1 MDSAQ
6 LMVIPPSNAC
16 TDLLAANIPDS
27 KSSGF
32 LSDDFSN
39 MLTDTILAF
48 QAQDIRVNSLSSDTV
63 TAEGL
68 LDATSFN
75 ALTEKIP
82 AIAEAPETAIS
93 TENNMALIQAQMMAL
108 QVMPAFEQ
116 PAQQPEITGF
126 TVESTGI
133 FNNNSAITD
142 SMDISLSTLIGEPVA
157 GKQQEVK
164 NTDSMDISLLNP
176 AGDPVA
182 GQWKETQDDDP
193 ETLITKT
200 LTEAAKLQPSENLKQ
215 SSPASIVL
223 PKAEEISKQITNSNQ
238 ELLPSR
244 QPEPTLI
251 KSASGDQREIQQTVQ
266 TEVATQELSSVTKN
280 NGNATQNAIRFAQ
293 PTDLMLSAADSS
305 GKENLSS
312 DSGRQGSQM
321 LEKSINPVSNNPEV
335 ISAEISSEKT
345 SFSSLSLEQQP
356 VNLHSV
362 NRSISSD
369 PLKTL
374 VAPEPILPEQIERQ
388 VSEKLVTHEFKQG
401 TDQISFKLSPEHLGN
416 IQLNMRMEDQKLK
429 LEIVTESR
437 GTRDALLQQSD
448 SLKETLSRQNIQM
461 DSFTVTTGNSGNLTQ
476 QSGGGEWR
484 QATAEQSKNQQSPYK
499 TANISADFESPVRY
513 FAPQYQSTIDVRF

>member
-48 QAQDIRVNSLSSDTV
+48 QAQDIRVNSLSSGTV

-82 AIAEAPETAIS
+82 TIAEAPETAIS

-116 PAQQPEITGF
+116 PIQQPVQQPEITGF

-133 FNNNSAITD
+133 LNNNPAITD
-142 SMDISLSTLIGEPVA
+142 SMDISLSSLAGEPFA
-157 GKQQEVK
+157 GKQQEA
-164 NTDSMDISLLNP
+164 NNDNSE
-176 AGDPVA
+176 A
-182 GQWKETQDDDP
+182 
-193 ETLITKT
+193 LITKT

-215 SSPASIVL
+215 SSPASIIL

-244 QPEPTLI
+244 QPDPTLI
-251 KSASGDQREIQQTVQ
+251 KSASGDQSEIQQTVQ
-266 TEVATQELSSVTKN
+266 AEVTTQELSSVTKN

-293 PTDLMLSAADSS
+293 PTDLMISAADSS

-321 LEKSINPVSNNPEV
+321 LEKSINSVSDNPEV
-335 ISAEISSEKT
+335 IRSEISSEKT
-345 SFSSLSLEQQP
+345 TFSSLSLEQQP
-356 VNLHSV
+356 VNIHSV

-369 PLKTL
+369 PLKT
-374 VAPEPILPEQIERQ
+374 VVQPEPILPEQIERQ
-388 VSEKLVTHEFKQG
+388 VSEKLVPYEFKQG

-429 LEIVTESR
+429 LEIVTENR

-484 QATAEQSKNQQSPYK
+484 QATTEQNRNQQSQYK

>member
-6 LMVIPPSNAC
+6 LMVMPPSPAG
-16 TDLLAANIPDS
+16 TDVLVANIPDS

-32 LSDDFSN
+32 LSDEFGN
-39 MLTDTILAF
+39 MLTDSMLAF
-48 QAQDIRVNSLSSDTV
+48 QTQDIRVSSLSSGTV
-63 TAEGL
+63 AAEGL
-68 LDATSFN
+68 LDATFFN
-75 ALTEKIP
+75 SLTENIP
-82 AIAEAPETAIS
+82 AIAEAPETVIS
-93 TENNMALIQAQMMAL
+93 TENNIGLIQAQMMAL
-108 QVMPAFEQ
+108 QVIPAFQQ
-116 PAQQPEITGF
+116 PIQQPVVQQPEITGF
-126 TVESTGI
+126 AVESTGVL
-133 FNNNSAITD
+133 NNNPAITD
-142 SMDISLSTLIGEPVA
+142 SMDTSLSTLVGEPVA
-157 GKQQEVK
+157 GKQQET
-164 NTDSMDISLLNP
+164 NNDNS
-176 AGDPVA
+176 
-182 GQWKETQDDDP
+182 

-200 LTEAAKLQPSENLKQ
+200 LTEPAKLQLPENLKQ
-215 SSPASIVL
+215 SSQASIVL
-223 PKAEEISKQITNSNQ
+223 PKAEEISKQITNINQ

-266 TEVATQELSSVTKN
+266 PEVTTQELSSVTKN

-293 PTDLMLSAADSS
+293 PTDLMISEADNT

-321 LEKSINPVSNNPEV
+321 LEKSINPVSNNPEI

-356 VNLHSV
+356 VNIHSV

-369 PLKTL
+369 PLKT
-374 VAPEPILPEQIERQ
+374 VVQPEPILPEQIERQ

-416 IQLNMRMEDQKLK
+416 IQLNMRMEDQRLK

-484 QATAEQSKNQQSPYK
+484 QATTEQNRNQQSQYK